1 MKNII
6 SRVNQVKTG
15 FDTDYHTERQT
26 FAEILY
32 TNEESLP
39 HRYVFVLTNKCNL
52 RCTFCFQE
60 KKALPNA
67 MTAGDWRKLI
77 DQLPPY
83 AWVTLT
89 GGEPLFFPEF
99 REIFSY
105 IASKFKCNIISNGL
119 LLTTELIDFL
129 LEHKNFKTL
138 SISVDN
144 IGNTVRDVKEDQ
156 WKHAEEM
163 MRYFKSVRDNTPSK
177 AILDA
182 KTVVLDSNSSDL
194 LEIHRYCTEKLG
206 CDTHSFQLLKGSPLQ
221 HADIMFPVEDIYKKS
236 FAPTY
241 GKWATILEQFN
252 KIKMHMKTAGS
263 RCYVHP
269 KIINL
274 EDDSQVADSR
284 LNYINVVRHDRKK
297 FEPCKAMWESVH
309 INADGEIF
317 PCMAISIG
325 NIKQSSLAEI
335 ISGDKNKLLRN
346 EIKSL
351 GTVEGCNR
359 CGYLKP
365 VVEA

>member
-1 MKNII
+1 MKKSTNDN
-6 SRVNQVKTG
+6 SRIEVSFN
-15 FDTDYHTERQT
+15 TDYHNERQT
-26 FAEILY
+26 FADVLY
-32 TNEESLP
+32 SNDQSLP

-52 RCTFCFQE
+52 RCSFCFQE

-67 MTAGDWRKLI
+67 MTAADWRKLI

-119 LLTTELIDFL
+119 LLTTDLIDFL
-129 LEHKNFKTL
+129 LTHENFKTL

-156 WKHAEEM
+156 WEHVEQM
-163 MRYFKSVRDNTPSK
+163 MQYFKSKRDGSPSG

-182 KTVVLDSNSSDL
+182 KTVVLDSNSADL
-194 LEIHRYCTEKLG
+194 LAIHKYCTEKLL

-221 HADIMFPVEDIYKKS
+221 HADIMFPFDDMYKKS

-241 GKWATILEQFN
+241 SKWTTILDQLN
-252 KIKMHMKTAGS
+252 KIKHHMKDVGS

-274 EDDSQVADSR
+274 EVDSEVADAK
-284 LNYINVVRHDRKK
+284 LNYINIERHDPKR

-309 INADGEIF
+309 VNADGEIF

-325 NIKQSSLAEI
+325 NAKQASLAEI
-335 ISGDKNKLLRN
+335 ISGEKNKLLRSQ
-346 EIKSL
+346 IKSL

>member
-1 MKNII
+1 MENAIAKGE
-6 SRVNQVKTG
+6 SEER
-15 FDTDYHTERQT
+15 FDTAYHKEREH
-26 FAEILY
+26 FANLLY
-32 TNEESLP
+32 SSEELLP

-52 RCTFCFQE
+52 RCDFCFQD
-60 KKALPNA
+60 KRALPNA
-67 MTAGDWRKLI
+67 MTADDWKNLV

-119 LLTTELIDFL
+119 LLTPELIDFL
-129 LEHKNFKTL
+129 LTHENFKTL

-144 IGNTVRDVKEDQ
+144 IGNTVRDVKKNQ
-156 WKHAEEM
+156 WKHVEEM
-163 MRYFKSVRDNTPSK
+163 MRYFKSVRNGTASK

-182 KTVVLDSNSSDL
+182 KTVVLDSNSAEL
-194 LEIHRYCTEKLG
+194 LEIHKYCTETLS

-221 HADIMFPVEDIYKKS
+221 HADIMFPMEDMYKKT

-241 GKWATILEQFN
+241 QKWGTILEQLN
-252 KIKMHMKTAGS
+252 KVRLHMRSYGT

-269 KIINL
+269 KIVNL
-274 EDDSQVADSR
+274 DSDFEKIDFR
-284 LNYINVVRHDRKK
+284 LNYINSVRHNPRQ

-309 INADGEIF
+309 VNADGEIF
-317 PCMAISIG
+317 PCMAVSIG
-325 NIKQSSLAEI
+325 NIKQSTLTEI
-335 ISGDKNKLLRN
+335 IAGEKNKHIRN
-346 EIKSL
+346 EIRSF

-365 VVEA
+365 QKKM